1 MKSKFLARSAVL
13 LLASVWGLS
22 AQAASRDY
30 VVSYPTSS
38 LISETLLE
46 MTPSVNN
53 GRNDLMMKLVCDL
66 ARNEKSQAEVNTY
79 LQRNGVD
86 VSQIPVSGNALSLL
100 VNGETQ
106 KQKAA
111 CASYIATSVL
121 LPGDNKD
128 LYKEVNVAN
137 KDKTISVKQ
146 EVDQD
151 KLNQVMRTRMSIAE
165 ANAEFYSLMANA
177 LAAKDNMSYGSYK
190 NQIFDMF
197 SELAPFYLDRV
208 KQLYAV
214 KKGDINL
221 ISLSNGDYRVMDDRG
236 YVMSFSQG
244 AVDLEIK
251 GVTWFGNGKLLGKE
265 YYLDMPY
272 FSQLAAS
279 TEPKAKSSKKRK

>member
-13 LLASVWGLS
+13 LLASVWVFS

-53 GRNDLMMKLVCDL
+53 ERNDLMMKLVCDL
-66 ARNEKSQAEVNTY
+66 ARNEKSQAEVDTY

-86 VSQIPVSGNALSLL
+86 VSQIPASGNALSLL

-111 CASYIATSVL
+111 CASYIATSVI

-128 LYKEVNVAN
+128 LYQGVNVAN
-137 KDKTISVKQ
+137 KDKTLSVKQ

-151 KLNQVMRTRMSIAE
+151 KLNQVMRTRMAIAE
-165 ANAEFYSLMANA
+165 ANAEFYSLMGNA
-177 LAAKDNMSYGSYK
+177 LADKGNMSYAAYK

-197 SELAPFYLDRV
+197 TELAPFYLDRV
-208 KQLYAV
+208 KQLYGG
-214 KKGDINL
+214 KKGDITVL
-221 ISLSNGDYRVMDDRG
+221 SLSNSDYRVMDDKG

-244 AVDLEIK
+244 SFELDVK
-251 GVTWFGNGKLLGKE
+251 GITWFGNGKLLGKD
-265 YYLDMPY
+265 YYLDVPY
-272 FSQLAAS
+272 FSHAETNA
-279 TEPKAKSSKKRK
+279 EPKGKASKKRK

>member
-13 LLASVWGLS
+13 LLASVWGFS

-53 GRNDLMMKLVCDL
+53 ERNDLMMKLVCDL
-66 ARNEKSQAEVNTY
+66 ARNEKSQAEVDTY

-86 VSQIPVSGNALSLL
+86 VSQIPASGNALSLL

-111 CASYIATSVL
+111 CASYIATSVI

-128 LYKEVNVAN
+128 LYQGVNVAN
-137 KDKTISVKQ
+137 KDKTLSVKQ

-151 KLNQVMRTRMSIAE
+151 KLNQVMRTRMAIAE
-165 ANAEFYSLMANA
+165 ANAEFYSLMSNA
-177 LAAKDNMSYGSYK
+177 LADKGNMSYAAYK

-197 SELAPFYLDRV
+197 TELAPFYLDRV
-208 KQLYAV
+208 KQLYGG
-214 KKGDINL
+214 KKGDITVL
-221 ISLSNGDYRVMDDRG
+221 SLSNSDYRVMDDKG

-244 AVDLEIK
+244 SFELDVK
-251 GVTWFGNGKLLGKE
+251 GITWFGNGKLLGKD
-265 YYLDMPY
+265 YYLDVPY
-272 FSQLAAS
+272 FSRAA
-279 TEPKAKSSKKRK
+279 TNAEPKGKASKKRK

>member
-1 MKSKFLARSAVL
+1 MKSKFLARSVVL
-13 LLASVWGLS
+13 LLASVWGFS

-53 GRNDLMMKLVCDL
+53 ERNDLMMKLVCDL
-66 ARNEKSQAEVNTY
+66 ARNEKSQAEVDTY

-86 VSQIPVSGNALSLL
+86 VSQIPASGNALSLL

-111 CASYIATSVL
+111 CASYIATSVI

-128 LYKEVNVAN
+128 LFKEVNVTN
-137 KDKTISVKQ
+137 KEKKISVKQ

-151 KLNQVMRTRMSIAE
+151 KLNQIMRTRMSIAE

-177 LAAKDNMSYGSYK
+177 LADKGKVSYATYK

-197 SELAPFYLDRV
+197 TELAPFYLERV
-208 KQLYAV
+208 KQLYAG
-214 KKGDINL
+214 KKANITVL
-221 ISLSNGDYRVMDDRG
+221 SLSNSDYRVMDDKG
-236 YVMSFSQG
+236 YAMSFSQG
-244 AVDLEIK
+244 AFELDVK
-251 GVTWFGNGKLLGKE
+251 GVTWFGNSKLLGKE
-265 YYLDMPY
+265 YYLDVPY
-272 FSQLAAS
+272 FSQSAAS
-279 TEPKAKSSKKRK
+279 AEPKSKPLKKRK

>member
-1 MKSKFLARSAVL
+1 MKSKFLARSAIL
-13 LLASVWGLS
+13 LLASRWGFS

-128 LYKEVNVAN
+128 LYKEVNITN

-177 LAAKDNMSYGSYK
+177 LATKGNMSYGSYK

-197 SELAPFYLDRV
+197 SEWAPFYLDRV
-208 KQLYAV
+208 KKLYSG

-236 YVMSFSQG
+236 YVMSFSTG
-244 AVDLEIK
+244 AFELDVK
-251 GVTWFGNGKLLGKE
+251 GVTWFGNGKMLGKE
-265 YYLDMPY
+265 YYLDVPY
-272 FSQLAAS
+272 FSQSAAGA
-279 TEPKAKSSKKRK
+279 EPKAKSSKKRK

>member
-1 MKSKFLARSAVL
+1 MKLKFLARSAVL
-13 LLASVWGLS
+13 LLASVWGFS

-53 GRNDLMMKLVCDL
+53 ERNDLMMKLVCDL
-66 ARNEKSQAEVNTY
+66 ARNEKSQAEVDAY

-86 VSQIPVSGNALSLL
+86 VSQIPESGNALSLL

-111 CASYIATSVL
+111 CASYIATSVI
-121 LPGDNKD
+121 LPGDNKG
-128 LYKEVNVAN
+128 LFIEVNVAN
-137 KDKTISVKQ
+137 RDKTISAKQ

-177 LAAKDNMSYGSYK
+177 LATKGNMSYGSYK

-208 KQLYAV
+208 KQLYAG
-214 KKGDINL
+214 KTGDITL
-221 ISLSNGDYRVMDDRG
+221 ISLSNGDYRVMDNKG

-244 AVDLEIK
+244 AFELDVK
-251 GVTWFGNGKLLGKE
+251 GVTWFGNGKMLGKD
-265 YYLDMPY
+265 YYLDVPY
-272 FSQLAAS
+272 FSQSSAS
-279 TEPKAKSSKKRK
+279 AEPKSKPLKKRK

>member
-1 MKSKFLARSAVL
+1 MKSTFFARSAVL
-13 LLASVWGLS
+13 LLACVLGFS

-30 VVSYPTSS
+30 IVSYPTAS
-38 LISETLLE
+38 LVTETLLE

-53 GRNDLMMKLVCDL
+53 SRNDLMMKLVCDL
-66 ARNEKSQAEVNTY
+66 ARNEKSQADVETF
-79 LQRNGVD
+79 LQKNGVD
-86 VSQIPVSGNALSLL
+86 VSSIPESGNPLSLL

-111 CASYIATSVL
+111 CASYIATSVI
-121 LPGDNKD
+121 LPADNKELFAD
-128 LYKEVNVAN
+128 VNVTN

-146 EVDQD
+146 EVDQK
-151 KLNQVMRTRMSIAE
+151 KLNEVMRTRISIAE

-177 LAAKDNMSYGSYK
+177 LAEKGNMSYANYK

-208 KQLYAV
+208 KQLYMG
-214 KKGDINL
+214 KQGDITL
-221 ISLSNGDYRVMDDRG
+221 LSLAKSDYRVMDPKG

-251 GVTWFGNGKLLGKE
+251 GVTWFGKGKVLGKE
-265 YYLDMPY
+265 YYVNVPY
-272 FSQLAAS
+272 FGSSTAA
-279 TEPKAKSSKKRK
+279 EPKSKAVKKRKQ

>member
-13 LLASVWGLS
+13 LLASVWGFS

-165 ANAEFYSLMANA
+165 ANAEFYSLMANE
-177 LAAKDNMSYGSYK
+177 LAMKGNMSYGEYK

-197 SELAPFYLDRV
+197 AELAPFYLDRV
-208 KQLYAV
+208 KQLYGGKV
-214 KKGDINL
+214 GDTTL
-221 ISLSNGDYRVMDDRG
+221 LSLSNSDYRVMDDKG

-265 YYLDMPY
+265 YHVNVPY
-272 FSQLAAS
+272 FSHPATGAD
-279 TEPKAKSSKKRK
+279 PKTKSLKKRK

>member
-1 MKSKFLARSAVL
+1 MKAKFLVRSAVL
-13 LLASVWGLS
+13 LLASMWGFS

-30 VVSYPTSS
+30 VVSYPTAS

-53 GRNDLMMKLVCDL
+53 ARNDLMMKLVCDL
-66 ARNEKSQAEVNTY
+66 ARNEKSQAEVETF
-79 LQRNGVD
+79 LRRNGVD
-86 VSQIPVSGNALSLL
+86 VSQIPESGNALSLL

-111 CASYIATSVL
+111 CASYIATSVIV
-121 LPGDNKD
+121 PGDNKD
-128 LYKEVNVAN
+128 WYHGVNVTN

-177 LAAKDNMSYGSYK
+177 LAGRGTMSYASYK

-208 KQLYAV
+208 KQLYAG
-214 KKGDINL
+214 KKGDVTL
-221 ISLSNGDYRVMDDRG
+221 LSLSKDDYRVMDDKG

-244 AVDLEIK
+244 VVDLEVK
-251 GVTWFGNGKLLGKE
+251 GVTWFGNGKMLGKE
-265 YYLDMPY
+265 YYLDVPY
-272 FSQLAAS
+272 FSQAAAS
-279 TEPKAKSSKKRK
+279 TEPKSKTLKKRR

>member
-79 LQRNGVD
+79 LQQNGVD

-111 CASYIATSVL
+111 CASYIATSVI

-128 LYKEVNVAN
+128 LYKEVNVTN

-146 EVDQD
+146 EIAQD
-151 KLNQVMRTRMSIAE
+151 KLNQVMRTRISIAE
-165 ANAEFYSLMANA
+165 ANAEFYSLMANE
-177 LAAKDNMSYGSYK
+177 LAMKGNMSYGAYK

-197 SELAPFYLDRV
+197 AELAPFYLDRV
-208 KQLYAV
+208 KQLYGS
-214 KKGDINL
+214 KTGDITL
-221 ISLSNGDYRVMDDRG
+221 LSLSNSDYRVMDNKG

-265 YYLDMPY
+265 YYLDVPY

>member
-13 LLASVWGLS
+13 LLASVWGFS

-30 VVSYPTSS
+30 VVSYPSSS

-53 GRNDLMMKLVCDL
+53 ERNDLMMKLVCDL
-66 ARNEKSQAEVNTY
+66 ARNEKSQAEVDTY

-86 VSQIPVSGNALSLL
+86 VSQIPASGNALSLL

-111 CASYIATSVL
+111 CASYIATSVI

-128 LYKEVNVAN
+128 LYQGVNVAN
-137 KDKTISVKQ
+137 KDKTLSVKQ

-151 KLNQVMRTRMSIAE
+151 KLNQVMRTRMAIAE
-165 ANAEFYSLMANA
+165 ANAEFYSLMGNA
-177 LAAKDNMSYGSYK
+177 LADKGNMSYAAYK

-197 SELAPFYLDRV
+197 TELAPFYLDRV
-208 KQLYAV
+208 KQLYGG
-214 KKGDINL
+214 KKGDITVL
-221 ISLSNGDYRVMDDRG
+221 SLSNSDYRVMDDKG

-244 AVDLEIK
+244 AFELEVK
-251 GVTWFGNGKLLGKE
+251 GITWFGNGKLLGKD
-265 YYLDMPY
+265 YYLDVPY
-272 FSQLAAS
+272 FSRAA
-279 TEPKAKSSKKRK
+279 TNAEPKGKASKKRK